1 MHGTGRAWF
10 LFLANIIFIN
20 YILYYMKSMIK
31 IAKSILPLL
40 GLLLSLSLSAQDI
53 AVKGHVK
60 DHTGEPLIGANI
72 LIKGTSVGTISDV
85 DGNFTLKAAV
95 NDILS
100 ITCIGFKGQELT
112 VTGSNTPLVITLQE
126 DTEMLDE
133 VVVIGYGQVKKGD
146 VTGSLLTVKPD
157 ELNKGKQLTAED
169 ALVGKVAGVN
179 IVPGS
184 GAPGSGGTI
193 RIRMGASLSADN
205 DPLIVIDGVPVSN
218 ASISSINPND
228 IASFTVLKDA
238 SATAIYGSRA
248 SNGVIII
255 TTKKGNTDG
264 VSRPSFSY
272 SANVTVGNVYKKL
285 DVLSASEYREAFAK
299 YANAPEAFKL
309 GDVNTDWQDE
319 IYRVAMGTDHNLSMT
334 GALKNMPYRVSVGY
348 TNQNGTLKNNNYQRL
363 NASIGLSPKFFD
375 KHLSVDINIKGSI
388 EDEKPVSTSVIGS
401 AVGFDPTRPVYQN
414 YDGNVGLGYYMWMGV
429 SNTPI
434 TLAASN
440 PVSDL
445 ELADKQNKTKRSIG
459 NIALDYKIHGFEDFR
474 LNLNMGYDFLTEDKH
489 DNMPDLAP
497 AMYTGNEQDGTG
509 KRYTYHN
516 DKRNTLLDFYANY
529 AKDFNDHNLNAMA
542 GYGWQ
547 RFWYKNHDTTTDTK
561 GEDLT
566 SPKHEEAE
574 LYLFSFYG
582 RLNYSWKQRYMLT
595 ATLRADA
602 SSRFSPETRW
612 GYFPSVAAAWRVND
626 EAFLADNK
634 VVSDLKLRLSYGQ
647 TGQQSIGSYYQHL
660 STYTASY
667 DESRYLFG
675 NKWYTTYR
683 PNGYDPNIKWETTE
697 TYNIGI
703 DYGFLNNRISGTI
716 DYYWRNTKDLLNDIF
731 VPAGS
736 NFTNRIETNI
746 GDMESKGLE
755 IGVNLV
761 PIQTKDWEW
770 NISGNFT
777 WNASKITK
785 LNTIDN
791 ESNYV
796 KTGNAGGTGR
806 YLQVHMVGE
815 TPNTYYLLKQ
825 AYDEN
830 GQPLDGKYIVKDGSI
845 TSSEEDSNKYV
856 TGKSSKAPY
865 YCGLSTRLS
874 YKNWDLG
881 INGHGSFGFYV
892 YNYVAASNSLD
903 ALYGSNGVSSNI
915 LRSTLENKFTQDRQ
929 FTDHFLERGNFFR
942 IDNIT
947 IGHTFNKLWNDGTSL
962 RLSFAVQ
969 NVCTLSGYSGLDP
982 ELYDGI
988 DKNIYQRPRTFMLGV
1003 NLNF

>member
-1 MHGTGRAWF
+1 
-10 LFLANIIFIN
+10 
-20 YILYYMKSMIK
+20 MIK

-574 LYLFSFYG
+574 LYLLSFYG

-660 STYTASY
+660 SPILHLTMSPDTCSV
-667 DESRYLFG
+667 
-675 NKWYTTYR
+675 T
-683 PNGYDPNIKWETTE
+683 
-697 TYNIGI
+697 
-703 DYGFLNNRISGTI
+703 SGTPPTAPTATI
-716 DYYWRNTKDLLNDIF
+716 PTLN
-731 VPAGS
+731 G
-736 NFTNRIETNI
+736 R
-746 GDMESKGLE
+746 LR
-755 IGVNLV
+755 
-761 PIQTKDWEW
+761 
-770 NISGNFT
+770 
-777 WNASKITK
+777 K
-785 LNTIDN
+785 LT
-791 ESNYV
+791 
-796 KTGNAGGTGR
+796 
-806 YLQVHMVGE
+806 
-815 TPNTYYLLKQ
+815 
-825 AYDEN
+825 
-830 GQPLDGKYIVKDGSI
+830 
-845 TSSEEDSNKYV
+845 TSV
-856 TGKSSKAPY
+856 
-865 YCGLSTRLS
+865 STT
-874 YKNWDLG
+874 
-881 INGHGSFGFYV
+881 
-892 YNYVAASNSLD
+892 
-903 ALYGSNGVSSNI
+903 VS
-915 LRSTLENKFTQDRQ
+915 
-929 FTDHFLERGNFFR
+929 
-942 IDNIT
+942 
-947 IGHTFNKLWNDGTSL
+947 
-962 RLSFAVQ
+962 
-969 NVCTLSGYSGLDP
+969 
-982 ELYDGI
+982 
-988 DKNIYQRPRTFMLGV
+988 
-1003 NLNF
+1003 

>member
-1 MHGTGRAWF
+1 
-10 LFLANIIFIN
+10 
-20 YILYYMKSMIK
+20 MIK

-561 GEDLT
+561 RILPLP
-566 SPKHEEAE
+566 S
-574 LYLFSFYG
+574 
-582 RLNYSWKQRYMLT
+582 
-595 ATLRADA
+595 
-602 SSRFSPETRW
+602 TR
-612 GYFPSVAAAWRVND
+612 
-626 EAFLADNK
+626 
-634 VVSDLKLRLSYGQ
+634 
-647 TGQQSIGSYYQHL
+647 
-660 STYTASY
+660 
-667 DESRYLFG
+667 
-675 NKWYTTYR
+675 
-683 PNGYDPNIKWETTE
+683 
-697 TYNIGI
+697 
-703 DYGFLNNRISGTI
+703 
-716 DYYWRNTKDLLNDIF
+716 
-731 VPAGS
+731 
-736 NFTNRIETNI
+736 
-746 GDMESKGLE
+746 
-755 IGVNLV
+755 
-761 PIQTKDWEW
+761 
-770 NISGNFT
+770 
-777 WNASKITK
+777 K
-785 LNTIDN
+785 LN
-791 ESNYV
+791 
-796 KTGNAGGTGR
+796 
-806 YLQVHMVGE
+806 
-815 TPNTYYLLKQ
+815 
-825 AYDEN
+825 
-830 GQPLDGKYIVKDGSI
+830 
-845 TSSEEDSNKYV
+845 
-856 TGKSSKAPY
+856 
-865 YCGLSTRLS
+865 STCS
-874 YKNWDLG
+874 P
-881 INGHGSFGFYV
+881 
-892 YNYVAASNSLD
+892 
-903 ALYGSNGVSSNI
+903 
-915 LRSTLENKFTQDRQ
+915 STVD
-929 FTDHFLERGNFFR
+929 
-942 IDNIT
+942 
-947 IGHTFNKLWNDGTSL
+947 
-962 RLSFAVQ
+962 
-969 NVCTLSGYSGLDP
+969 
-982 ELYDGI
+982 
-988 DKNIYQRPRTFMLGV
+988 
-1003 NLNF
+1003 

>member
-1 MHGTGRAWF
+1 MKQKVAFMLLVISFWCASAIQAQTGSQITGKVVDASGELAGVSVVVKGTTNGVTTNMDGEFKLGNVKSGDVLKFSFVGYKTQEVKVGNKKRFDIVMEEDAQT
-10 LFLANIIFIN
+10 LEEVTVVAVGYGDVRRRDLTGSIGKANISDMTKTPVN
-20 YILYYMKSMIK
+20 N
-31 IAKSILPLL
+31 IAESL
-40 GLLLSLSLSAQDI
+40 GGRI
-53 AVKGHVK
+53 AGVQVTST
-60 DHTGEPLIGANI
+60 DGALGDNFNI
-72 LIKGTSVGTISDV
+72 
-85 DGNFTLKAAV
+85 
-95 NDILS
+95 
-100 ITCIGFKGQELT
+100 
-112 VTGSNTPLVITLQE
+112 VIR
-126 DTEMLDE
+126 
-133 VVVIGYGQVKKGD
+133 GA
-146 VTGSLLTVKPD
+146 GSLT
-157 ELNKGKQLTAED
+157 QSTA
-169 ALVGKVAGVN
+169 
-179 IVPGS
+179 
-184 GAPGSGGTI
+184 
-193 RIRMGASLSADN
+193 
-205 DPLIVIDGVPVSN
+205 PLYVIDGFPQE
-218 ASISSINPND
+218 SSSMSALNPND
-228 IASFTVLKDA
+228 IASIDILKDA
-238 SATAIYGSRA
+238 SATAIYGSRGA
-248 SNGVIII
+248 NGVVII
-255 TTKKGNTDG
+255 TTKQGQASKAKVTYNGSVSISKVNKTMDMMSGYDFALLQQEIMSADDFSNYYLKNG
-264 VSRPSFSY
+264 V
-272 SANVTVGNVYKKL
+272 TLEDYKTFR
-285 DVLSASEYREAFAK
+285 DY
-299 YANAPEAFKL
+299 
-309 GDVNTDWQDE
+309 DWQDE

-574 LYLFSFYG
+574 LYLLSFYG

-830 GQPLDGKYIVKDGSI
+830 GQPLDGKYIAKDGSI

>member
-1 MHGTGRAWF
+1 
-10 LFLANIIFIN
+10 
-20 YILYYMKSMIK
+20 
-31 IAKSILPLL
+31 
-40 GLLLSLSLSAQDI
+40 
-53 AVKGHVK
+53 
-60 DHTGEPLIGANI
+60 
-72 LIKGTSVGTISDV
+72 
-85 DGNFTLKAAV
+85 
-95 NDILS
+95 
-100 ITCIGFKGQELT
+100 
-112 VTGSNTPLVITLQE
+112 
-126 DTEMLDE
+126 
-133 VVVIGYGQVKKGD
+133 
-146 VTGSLLTVKPD
+146 
-157 ELNKGKQLTAED
+157 
-169 ALVGKVAGVN
+169 
-179 IVPGS
+179 
-184 GAPGSGGTI
+184 
-193 RIRMGASLSADN
+193 
-205 DPLIVIDGVPVSN
+205 
-218 ASISSINPND
+218 
-228 IASFTVLKDA
+228 
-238 SATAIYGSRA
+238 
-248 SNGVIII
+248 
-255 TTKKGNTDG
+255 
-264 VSRPSFSY
+264 
-272 SANVTVGNVYKKL
+272 
-285 DVLSASEYREAFAK
+285 
-299 YANAPEAFKL
+299 
-309 GDVNTDWQDE
+309 
-319 IYRVAMGTDHNLSMT
+319 
-334 GALKNMPYRVSVGY
+334 
-348 TNQNGTLKNNNYQRL
+348 
-363 NASIGLSPKFFD
+363 
-375 KHLSVDINIKGSI
+375 
-388 EDEKPVSTSVIGS
+388 
-401 AVGFDPTRPVYQN
+401 
-414 YDGNVGLGYYMWMGV
+414 
-429 SNTPI
+429 
-434 TLAASN
+434 
-440 PVSDL
+440 
-445 ELADKQNKTKRSIG
+445 
-459 NIALDYKIHGFEDFR
+459 
-474 LNLNMGYDFLTEDKH
+474 
-489 DNMPDLAP
+489 
-497 AMYTGNEQDGTG
+497 MYTGNEQDGTG

-574 LYLFSFYG
+574 LYLLSFYG

-929 FTDHFLERGNFFR
+929 FTDHFLERQLLPYR
-942 IDNIT
+942 QY
-947 IGHTFNKLWNDGTSL
+947 HHRSY
-962 RLSFAVQ
+962 VQ
-969 NVCTLSGYSGLDP
+969 
-982 ELYDGI
+982 
-988 DKNIYQRPRTFMLGV
+988 
-1003 NLNF
+1003 

>member
-1 MHGTGRAWF
+1 M
-10 LFLANIIFIN
+10 
-20 YILYYMKSMIK
+20 YYMKSMIK

-133 VVVIGYGQVKKGD
+133 VVVIGYGQMKKGD

-574 LYLFSFYG
+574 LYLLSFYG
-582 RLNYSWKQRYMLT
+582 RLNYSWKQRYI
-595 ATLRADA
+595 ADC
-602 SSRFSPETRW
+602 
-612 GYFPSVAAAWRVND
+612 
-626 EAFLADNK
+626 
-634 VVSDLKLRLSYGQ
+634 
-647 TGQQSIGSYYQHL
+647 
-660 STYTASY
+660 
-667 DESRYLFG
+667 
-675 NKWYTTYR
+675 
-683 PNGYDPNIKWETTE
+683 
-697 TYNIGI
+697 
-703 DYGFLNNRISGTI
+703 
-716 DYYWRNTKDLLNDIF
+716 
-731 VPAGS
+731 
-736 NFTNRIETNI
+736 
-746 GDMESKGLE
+746 
-755 IGVNLV
+755 
-761 PIQTKDWEW
+761 
-770 NISGNFT
+770 
-777 WNASKITK
+777 
-785 LNTIDN
+785 
-791 ESNYV
+791 
-796 KTGNAGGTGR
+796 
-806 YLQVHMVGE
+806 
-815 TPNTYYLLKQ
+815 
-825 AYDEN
+825 
-830 GQPLDGKYIVKDGSI
+830 
-845 TSSEEDSNKYV
+845 YV
-856 TGKSSKAPY
+856 TCRCFFSLLARDPL
-865 YCGLSTRLS
+865 GLLP
-874 YKNWDLG
+874 
-881 INGHGSFGFYV
+881 F
-892 YNYVAASNSLD
+892 
-903 ALYGSNGVSSNI
+903 
-915 LRSTLENKFTQDRQ
+915 RSRCMAC
-929 FTDHFLERGNFFR
+929 ER
-942 IDNIT
+942 
-947 IGHTFNKLWNDGTSL
+947 
-962 RLSFAVQ
+962 
-969 NVCTLSGYSGLDP
+969 
-982 ELYDGI
+982 
-988 DKNIYQRPRTFMLGV
+988 
-1003 NLNF
+1003 

>member
-1 MHGTGRAWF
+1 MIQVNRIYLIFNRLVTKKF
-10 LFLANIIFIN
+10 LVDTSD
-20 YILYYMKSMIK
+20 ILYYMKSMIK

-40 GLLLSLSLSAQDI
+40 GLLLSLSLSAQDV

-184 GAPGSGGTI
+184 GAPGSDGTI

-574 LYLFSFYG
+574 LYLLSFYG

-612 GYFPSVAAAWRVND
+612 GYFPS
-626 EAFLADNK
+626 EPL
-634 VVSDLKLRLSYGQ
+634 
-647 TGQQSIGSYYQHL
+647 H
-660 STYTASY
+660 
-667 DESRYLFG
+667 
-675 NKWYTTYR
+675 
-683 PNGYDPNIKWETTE
+683 
-697 TYNIGI
+697 
-703 DYGFLNNRISGTI
+703 
-716 DYYWRNTKDLLNDIF
+716 
-731 VPAGS
+731 
-736 NFTNRIETNI
+736 
-746 GDMESKGLE
+746 
-755 IGVNLV
+755 GV
-761 PIQTKDWEW
+761 
-770 NISGNFT
+770 
-777 WNASKITK
+777 
-785 LNTIDN
+785 
-791 ESNYV
+791 
-796 KTGNAGGTGR
+796 
-806 YLQVHMVGE
+806 
-815 TPNTYYLLKQ
+815 
-825 AYDEN
+825 
-830 GQPLDGKYIVKDGSI
+830 
-845 TSSEEDSNKYV
+845 
-856 TGKSSKAPY
+856 
-865 YCGLSTRLS
+865 
-874 YKNWDLG
+874 
-881 INGHGSFGFYV
+881 
-892 YNYVAASNSLD
+892 
-903 ALYGSNGVSSNI
+903 
-915 LRSTLENKFTQDRQ
+915 
-929 FTDHFLERGNFFR
+929 
-942 IDNIT
+942 
-947 IGHTFNKLWNDGTSL
+947 
-962 RLSFAVQ
+962 
-969 NVCTLSGYSGLDP
+969 
-982 ELYDGI
+982 
-988 DKNIYQRPRTFMLGV
+988 
-1003 NLNF
+1003 

>member
-1 MHGTGRAWF
+1 M
-10 LFLANIIFIN
+10 
-20 YILYYMKSMIK
+20 
-31 IAKSILPLL
+31 
-40 GLLLSLSLSAQDI
+40 
-53 AVKGHVK
+53 
-60 DHTGEPLIGANI
+60 
-72 LIKGTSVGTISDV
+72 
-85 DGNFTLKAAV
+85 
-95 NDILS
+95 
-100 ITCIGFKGQELT
+100 
-112 VTGSNTPLVITLQE
+112 
-126 DTEMLDE
+126 
-133 VVVIGYGQVKKGD
+133 
-146 VTGSLLTVKPD
+146 
-157 ELNKGKQLTAED
+157 
-169 ALVGKVAGVN
+169 
-179 IVPGS
+179 
-184 GAPGSGGTI
+184 
-193 RIRMGASLSADN
+193 
-205 DPLIVIDGVPVSN
+205 
-218 ASISSINPND
+218 
-228 IASFTVLKDA
+228 
-238 SATAIYGSRA
+238 
-248 SNGVIII
+248 
-255 TTKKGNTDG
+255 
-264 VSRPSFSY
+264 
-272 SANVTVGNVYKKL
+272 
-285 DVLSASEYREAFAK
+285 
-299 YANAPEAFKL
+299 
-309 GDVNTDWQDE
+309 
-319 IYRVAMGTDHNLSMT
+319 
-334 GALKNMPYRVSVGY
+334 
-348 TNQNGTLKNNNYQRL
+348 
-363 NASIGLSPKFFD
+363 
-375 KHLSVDINIKGSI
+375 
-388 EDEKPVSTSVIGS
+388 
-401 AVGFDPTRPVYQN
+401 
-414 YDGNVGLGYYMWMGV
+414 
-429 SNTPI
+429 
-434 TLAASN
+434 
-440 PVSDL
+440 

-574 LYLFSFYG
+574 LYLLSFYG

-697 TYNIGI
+697 TYNIVI

-830 GQPLDGKYIVKDGSI
+830 GQPLDGKYIAKDGSI

>member
-1 MHGTGRAWF
+1 MIQVNRIYLIFNRLVTKKF
-10 LFLANIIFIN
+10 LVDTSD
-20 YILYYMKSMIK
+20 ILYYMKSMIK

-40 GLLLSLSLSAQDI
+40 GLLLSLSLSAQDV

-184 GAPGSGGTI
+184 GAPGSDGTL

-547 RFWYKNHDTTTDTK
+547 RFW
-561 GEDLT
+561 
-566 SPKHEEAE
+566 
-574 LYLFSFYG
+574 
-582 RLNYSWKQRYMLT
+582 
-595 ATLRADA
+595 
-602 SSRFSPETRW
+602 
-612 GYFPSVAAAWRVND
+612 
-626 EAFLADNK
+626 
-634 VVSDLKLRLSYGQ
+634 
-647 TGQQSIGSYYQHL
+647 
-660 STYTASY
+660 
-667 DESRYLFG
+667 
-675 NKWYTTYR
+675 
-683 PNGYDPNIKWETTE
+683 
-697 TYNIGI
+697 
-703 DYGFLNNRISGTI
+703 
-716 DYYWRNTKDLLNDIF
+716 
-731 VPAGS
+731 
-736 NFTNRIETNI
+736 
-746 GDMESKGLE
+746 
-755 IGVNLV
+755 
-761 PIQTKDWEW
+761 
-770 NISGNFT
+770 
-777 WNASKITK
+777 
-785 LNTIDN
+785 
-791 ESNYV
+791 
-796 KTGNAGGTGR
+796 
-806 YLQVHMVGE
+806 
-815 TPNTYYLLKQ
+815 
-825 AYDEN
+825 
-830 GQPLDGKYIVKDGSI
+830 
-845 TSSEEDSNKYV
+845 
-856 TGKSSKAPY
+856 
-865 YCGLSTRLS
+865 
-874 YKNWDLG
+874 
-881 INGHGSFGFYV
+881 
-892 YNYVAASNSLD
+892 
-903 ALYGSNGVSSNI
+903 
-915 LRSTLENKFTQDRQ
+915 
-929 FTDHFLERGNFFR
+929 
-942 IDNIT
+942 
-947 IGHTFNKLWNDGTSL
+947 
-962 RLSFAVQ
+962 
-969 NVCTLSGYSGLDP
+969 
-982 ELYDGI
+982 
-988 DKNIYQRPRTFMLGV
+988 
-1003 NLNF
+1003 